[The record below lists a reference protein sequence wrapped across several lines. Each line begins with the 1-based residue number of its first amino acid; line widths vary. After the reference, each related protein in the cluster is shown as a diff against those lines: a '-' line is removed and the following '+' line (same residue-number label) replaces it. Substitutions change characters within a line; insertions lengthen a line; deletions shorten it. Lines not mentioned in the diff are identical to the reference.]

1 MRTLFAPA
9 QLRHNPA
16 REFLDGR
23 WEDYHESP
31 RRAEM
36 ILNAVRAADLGAVD
50 EPTDF
55 GIEPICAVHADHY
68 LDYLQTAYARWLEQG
83 GAPGGVY
90 PDTFF
95 KPGFIHRPT
104 KIVALAGLYTFDM
117 STVIVEGTWQ
127 AAYWSAQCALTAAGL
142 VRDGERAAF
151 ALCRPPGHHA
161 HSALGGGYC
170 FLNNAAIAAEYL
182 VGSRRSA
189 IAALMPGSPL
199 PTSDSRPREWEVE
212 GRVAILDVDFHHGNG
227 TQDIFYA
234 RSDVLCVSIH
244 ADPDR
249 QYPYFL
255 GGADE
260 CGTGDGRGFNIN
272 YPLPAGTTDAEY
284 LAVLDEACAQIARF
298 APHYLV
304 VSLGVDTFGGD
315 PLGDFALTG
324 DAYPKIGARL
334 AQLNVPTVF
343 IMEGGYAVA
352 QLGANV
358 VGVLRG
364 FESH

>member
-1 MRTLFAPA
+1 MKTFFAPA

-16 REFLDGR
+16 HEFLDGR
-23 WEDYHESP
+23 WVDYHESP
-31 RRAEM
+31 QRAEM
-36 ILNAVRAADLGAVD
+36 ILKAVRAADLGAVD

-55 GIEPICAVHADHY
+55 GIEPIRAIHADHY

-83 GAPGGVY
+83 GALGGVY
-90 PDTFF
+90 PDTFS

-104 KIVALAGLYTFDM
+104 KIAALAGLYTFDM
-117 STVIVEGTWQ
+117 SAVIVEGTWQ
-127 AAYWSAQCALTAAGL
+127 AAYWSAQCALTAAEL
-142 VRDGERAAF
+142 VRGGERAAF

-161 HSALGGGYC
+161 HAALCGGYC

-182 VGSRRSA
+182 VGPRA
-189 IAALMPGSPL
+189 FTPGSQQRFTPD
-199 PTSDSRPREWEVE
+199 PRPQQSEAKR
-212 GRVAILDVDFHHGNG
+212 RVAILDVDFHHGNG

-234 RSDVLCVSIH
+234 RNDVLCVSIH

-249 QYPYFL
+249 QYPYFF

-260 CGTGDGRGFNIN
+260 CGAGDGRGFNVN
-272 YPLPAGTTDAEY
+272 YPLPAGTTDGEY
-284 LAVLDEACAQIARF
+284 LAVLDEACAQVARF

-304 VSLGVDTFGGD
+304 ISLGVDTFGGD